1 MKKLSYCIVLLLFFS
16 LSVFPIRKDTKLILN
31 ELQKISDVINSLEKR
46 VTLVT
51 TELSSLYKKINIIDD
66 KITAIT
72 KSQADMEQNKETTLL
87 SLQFLKEELNEI
99 KNQIGKMN
107 DKLITIPS
115 APSKEAHISSGEI
128 ESNQTQ
134 VQSPD
139 SIYYTAYSDYIKKNY
154 QLAIEGFRQFV
165 SLYPENVLAD
175 NSLYWIGECF
185 YAKKDFNE
193 AVTVFSDLINKYS
206 DGDKVPDALLKKGF
220 ALLELGKS
228 ENGMAVLKEL
238 ISKFPLSEEAYLAK
252 QKIKDMEARDRR

>member
-1 MKKLSYCIVLLLFFS
+1 MMKKINLCIVIFLFFN
-16 LSVFPIRKDTKLILN
+16 LLVFPVKKDTKLILD
-31 ELQKISDVINSLEKR
+31 ELQKISDVINSLENR
-46 VTLVT
+46 LTMVT
-51 TELSSLYKKINIIDD
+51 TELSSLYKKISIIDD

-99 KNQIGKMN
+99 KNQIGRMN

-115 APSKEAHISSGEI
+115 APSKDSQTTTGEI
-128 ESNQTQ
+128 ESNQTSI
-134 VQSPD
+134 QSPD

-165 SLYPENVLAD
+165 NLYPENVLAD

-193 AVTVFSDLINKYS
+193 AIKAFTDLIKKYS
-206 DGDKVPDALLKKGF
+206 NGDKVPDALLKKGF
-220 ALLELGKS
+220 ALLEVGKS
-228 ENGMAVLKEL
+228 ENGLTVLKEL
-238 ISKFPLSEEAYLAK
+238 ISKYPLSEEAYLAK
-252 QKIKDMEARDRR
+252 QKIKDIGE